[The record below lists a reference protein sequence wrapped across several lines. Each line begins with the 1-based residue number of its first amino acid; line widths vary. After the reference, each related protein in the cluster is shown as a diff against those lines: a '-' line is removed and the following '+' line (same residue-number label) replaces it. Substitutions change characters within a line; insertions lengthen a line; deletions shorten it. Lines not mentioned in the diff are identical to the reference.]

1 MPPNPISSS
10 QFLLRLQNKALD
22 IMTKTEKLKEV
33 NDTLKEMC
41 VDLETRIFVEDM
53 DINEDRIM
61 KNYEVEPVEDKM
73 II

>member
-1 MPPNPISSS
+1 
-10 QFLLRLQNKALD
+10 
-22 IMTKTEKLKEV
+22 MTKIEKLKEV

-61 KNYEVEPVEDKM
+61 KKYEVEPVEDK
-73 II
+73 III